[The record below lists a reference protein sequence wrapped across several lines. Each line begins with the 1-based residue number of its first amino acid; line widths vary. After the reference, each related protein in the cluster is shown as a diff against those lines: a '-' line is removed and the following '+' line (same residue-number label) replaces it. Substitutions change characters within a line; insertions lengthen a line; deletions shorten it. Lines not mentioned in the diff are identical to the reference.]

1 MRMLMIAKTPPGPFN
16 AAVRDGSAGKK
27 MSKVIEELKP
37 EAVYFTELGGRRAT
51 VMVIDLKDAS
61 EIPKYAE
68 PFFLNFES
76 EVEFHPIMSPE
87 DLGRAG
93 LDELGRKWG

>member
-1 MRMLMIAKTPPGPFN
+1 MKMLLIAKNPPAKFN
-16 AAVRDGSAGKK
+16 AGVRDGSSGKALMK
-27 MSKVIEELKP
+27 IIEELKP
-37 EAVYFTELGGRRAT
+37 EAVYFTELEGKRAS
-51 VMVIDLKDAS
+51 VMVVDLKDAS

-76 EVEFHPIMSPE
+76 EVEFHPVMTPE

-93 LDELGRKWG
+93 LEQLGKKWG

>member
-1 MRMLMIAKTPPGPFN
+1 MRMLMIAKSPAARFN
-16 AAVRDGSAGKK
+16 AGVRSGSTGKVLK
-27 MSKVIEELKP
+27 QVVEELKP
-37 EAVYFTELGGRRAT
+37 EAVYFTEMEGKRTA
-51 VMVIDLKDAS
+51 VMVIDVKDAS

-76 EVEFHPIMSPE
+76 EVEFHPAMLPE

-93 LDELGRKWG
+93 LEELGKKWG

>member
-1 MRMLMIAKTPPGPFN
+1 MRMLLIAKNPPARFN
-16 AAVRDGSAGKK
+16 AGVKDGSSGMALMK
-27 MSKVIEELKP
+27 ILEELKP
-37 EAVYFTELGGRRAT
+37 EAAYFTEMEGKRTA

-76 EVEFHPIMSPE
+76 EVEFHPVMSPE

-93 LDELGRKWG
+93 LEELGKRWG

>member
-1 MRMLMIAKTPPGPFN
+1 ME
-16 AAVRDGSAGKK
+16 GKRT
-27 MSKVIEELKP
+27 
-37 EAVYFTELGGRRAT
+37 A
-51 VMVIDLKDAS
+51 VMVVDLKDAS

-76 EVEFHPIMSPE
+76 EVEFHPIMSPA

-93 LDELGRKWG
+93 LEELGKKWG

>member
-1 MRMLMIAKTPPGPFN
+1 MKMLLIAKNPPAKFN
-16 AAVRDGSAGKK
+16 AGVRDGSSGKALMK
-27 MSKVIEELKP
+27 IIEELKP
-37 EAVYFTELGGRRAT
+37 EAVYFTELEGKRAS

-76 EVEFHPIMSPE
+76 EVEFHPVMTPE

-93 LDELGRKWG
+93 LEQLGKTWG

>member
-1 MRMLMIAKTPPGPFN
+1 MRMLMIAKNPPGPFN

-27 MSKVIEELKP
+27 LTKILEELRP
-37 EAVYFTELGGRRAT
+37 EAVYFTELDGRRAS
-51 VMVIDLKDAS
+51 VLVIDLKDAS

-76 EVEFHPIMSPE
+76 QVEFHPVMSPE

-93 LDELGRKWG
+93 LEDLAKKWG

>member
-1 MRMLMIAKTPPGPFN
+1 MKMLMIAKMPPAKFN
-16 AAVRDGSAGKK
+16 AGVRNGSSGRALQKI
-27 MSKVIEELKP
+27 IEDLAP
-37 EAVYFTELGGRRAT
+37 EVVYFTEIEGKRTAL
-51 VMVIDLKDAS
+51 MIIDLQDAS

-76 EVEFHPIMSPE
+76 EVEFHPLMTPE

-93 LDELGRKWG
+93 LEALGEKWG

>member
-1 MRMLMIAKTPPGPFN
+1 MRMLLIAKNPPGKFN
-16 AAVRDGSAGKK
+16 AGVRDGSSGQKLVK
-27 MSKVIEELKP
+27 IIEDLKP
-37 EAVYFTELGGRRAT
+37 EAVYFTEIDGRRTA
-51 VMVIDLKDAS
+51 VLVVDLKDAS

-76 EVEFHPIMSPE
+76 EVHFHPVMTPE

-93 LDELGRKWG
+93 LEELGKKWG

>member
-1 MRMLMIAKTPPGPFN
+1 MRMLLIAKNPLARFN
-16 AAVRDGSAGKK
+16 EGVRNGSAGK
-27 MSKVIEELKP
+27 VLTRIVEELKP
-37 EAVYFTELGGRRAT
+37 EAVYFTEMEGKRTA
-51 VMVIDLKDAS
+51 VMVIDVKDAS

-76 EVEFHPIMSPE
+76 EVEFHPVMSPQ

-93 LDELGRKWG
+93 LDELGKKWR

>member
-1 MRMLMIAKTPPGPFN
+1 MRMLLIAKSPAARFN
-16 AAVRDGSAGKK
+16 AGVRSGGSRKAL
-27 MSKVIEELKP
+27 MRILEELKP
-37 EAVYFTELGGRRAT
+37 EAAYFTEIEGKRTA
-51 VMVIDLKDAS
+51 VMVIDVKDAS

-76 EVEFHPIMSPE
+76 EVEFHPVMLPQ

-93 LDELGRKWG
+93 LEELGKKWG

>member
-1 MRMLMIAKTPPGPFN
+1 MRMLLIAKNPAAKFN
-16 AAVRDGSAGKK
+16 AGVRDGSSGKAL
-27 MSKVIEELKP
+27 VRIIGELKP
-37 EAVYFTELGGRRAT
+37 EAVYFTEMQGRRTA

-68 PFFLNFES
+68 PFFLNFEA
-76 EVEFHPIMSPE
+76 EVEFHPVMTPE

-93 LDELGRKWG
+93 LEELGKKWG

>member
-1 MRMLMIAKTPPGPFN
+1 MRMMLIAKNPPAKFN
-16 AAVRDGSAGKK
+16 AGVRDGSSGKALMK
-27 MSKVIEELKP
+27 IVEELKP
-37 EAVYFTELGGRRAT
+37 EAVYFTELEGKRAA

-76 EVEFHPIMSPE
+76 EVEFHPVMLPE

-93 LDELGRKWG
+93 LEELGKKWG

>member
-1 MRMLMIAKTPPGPFN
+1 MRMLLIAKNPPARFN
-16 AAVRDGSAGKK
+16 AGVRSGSSGKAL
-27 MSKVIEELKP
+27 IRILEELKP
-37 EAVYFTELGGRRAT
+37 EAVYFTEMEGKRTAVL
-51 VMVIDLKDAS
+51 VVDLKDAS

-76 EVEFHPIMSPE
+76 EVEFHPVMSPQ

-93 LDELGRKWG
+93 LEEIGKKWG